1 MSSSVSR
8 KRVRKDPATRRAEI
22 VGTAA
27 AIALAEG
34 LECITL
40 RRIAEELAVRPGLIS
55 HYFPAADDLVAEAF
69 GSAATGELDALVPA
83 GRPGE
88 TPTLRLVRFLA
99 RTTGDAYD
107 TMSRLWIN
115 ARHLSRYRPE
125 LRERVVGQEAAWR
138 GRLGA
143 LVQEGVDAGEF
154 HPADVSVAVVQILVV
169 LDGLGAHAN
178 TGTAEHP
185 AAVSG
190 MAAATAENALGLP
203 AGTLAAPAEGAVPA
217 VRSAADG
224 ESAPASARTT
234 ATATAA
240 STVTSG
246 SASGSGPGS
255 GSASGSGPG
264 PGSGS
269 GSGFRS
275 GSEPA
280 PVSRTE
286 SSESSEPSAP

>member
-240 STVTSG
+240 PAVTSG
-246 SASGSGPGS
+246 SASGS
-255 GSASGSGPG
+255 G